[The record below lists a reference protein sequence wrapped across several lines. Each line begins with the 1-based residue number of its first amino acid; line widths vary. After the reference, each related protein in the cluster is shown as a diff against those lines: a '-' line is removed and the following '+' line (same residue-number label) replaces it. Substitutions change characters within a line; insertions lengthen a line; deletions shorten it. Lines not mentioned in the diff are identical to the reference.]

1 MKLLT
6 PLRVGLSLFV
16 LGAGLARLNAQA
28 PSAEPVL
35 VEVANVRFDSNVRGL
50 GPGENWYEVAIEV
63 DAKPAKVSGSDRHVD
78 RVRVTLNLGI
88 ENTVDAS
95 KNGFDFYRASAEAV
109 ALEGGKSTIRFYL
122 PHEVVKR
129 DGIRGDAKYYSID
142 LEAEG
147 KQQPPSRKS
156 FSNAFTT
163 PASLQSFQSRASS
176 ESGANDG
183 ILQPQYLTPFAFAS
197 GKPSPSFIRTER

>member
-1 MKLLT
+1 
-6 PLRVGLSLFV
+6 LFL
-16 LGAGLARLNAQA
+16 LGAGLGRLGAQT
-28 PSAEPVL
+28 PAEPVL
-35 VEVANVRFDSNVRGL
+35 VEVSNIRFDSNVRGL
-50 GPGENWYEVAIEV
+50 GPGESWYEVAIEV
-63 DAKPAKVSGSDRHVD
+63 DAKPADPRGSDRHVD

-88 ENTVDAS
+88 ENTVDKS

-109 ALEGGKSTIRFYL
+109 ALEQGKAFFRFYL

-142 LEAEG
+142 IEAEG

-163 PASLQSFQSRASS
+163 PASLQAFQSRASS
-176 ESGANDG
+176 EGGVNDG
-183 ILQPQYLTPFAFAS
+183 ILQPQYLTPFAFTS
-197 GKPSPSFIRTER
+197 GKPAPSFIRIER

>member
-6 PLRVGLSLFV
+6 PLRVGLSLF
-16 LGAGLARLNAQA
+16 LMGAGLGRLGAQA
-28 PSAEPVL
+28 PTEPVL
-35 VEVANVRFDSNVRGL
+35 VEVSNVRFDSNVRGL
-50 GPGENWYEVAIEV
+50 GPGENWYEVAIEL
-63 DAKPAKVSGSDRHVD
+63 DAKPANPRGTDRHVD

-88 ENTVDAS
+88 DAEDAEG
-95 KNGFDFYRASAEAV
+95 KPGFAFYRASAEAV
-109 ALEGGKSTIRFYL
+109 ALEQGKSILRFYL

-147 KQQPPSRKS
+147 KQQAPSRKS
-156 FSNAFTT
+156 VSNSFTS
-163 PASLQSFQSRASS
+163 PASLQGFQSKVAS
-176 ESGANDG
+176 EAGANDG
-183 ILQPQYLTPFAFAS
+183 ILLPQYLTPFAFAS